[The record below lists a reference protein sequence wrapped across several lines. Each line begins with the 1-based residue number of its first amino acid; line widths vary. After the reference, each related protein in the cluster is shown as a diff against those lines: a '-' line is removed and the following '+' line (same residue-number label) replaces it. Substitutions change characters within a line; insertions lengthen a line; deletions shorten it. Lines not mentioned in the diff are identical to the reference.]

1 MRLPIVVMSAVLPCA
16 VLLYAGGAAAQNQNP
31 GPTLPTAPP
40 VAPMPVEPV
49 RPGTPDRPILNPPPA
64 NPPGTN

>member
-1 MRLPIVVMSAVLPCA
+1 MRSMRLPMIVTALLLLCATMAV
-16 VLLYAGGAAAQNQNP
+16 AQNQNP
-31 GPTLPTAPP
+31 GPTLPTPPP
-40 VAPMPVEPV
+40 VPPVVVEPV